1 MSHIDLKYLMLIS
14 SQLERFSAKSETLY
28 NCRCPVCG
36 DSSKNKLKARGYFYE
51 TPKGYYYKCHN
62 CNYGASFSSL
72 LQRIDDTL
80 YTDYSLEK
88 LNSKNLLSKNKT
100 KIQIKQSKFKPV
112 DLVTAKDS
120 HDDITRYAISRG
132 MGIDQL
138 SRVYSCCNFRKWA
151 VDKFTDKYEKV
162 SESKKLILPFF
173 DLDGNLV
180 GAQARS
186 IDPNEKL
193 RYETVKHPDVEHM
206 IFGLENWNRNRTTRI
221 VEGPID
227 SLFVQN
233 ALAMASSDLKRIKKI
248 LPSLD
253 IDNTVFCW
261 DNEPRSREIVK
272 LIENAIEN
280 NLKVFLW
287 PDTVPCKDFNDAINI
302 GLDVENI
309 ISNNTF
315 HGVSAKLRF
324 VTWRK
329 V

>member
-28 NCRCPVCG
+28 NCRCPICG

-62 CNYGASFSSL
+62 CNYGSSFNTL
-72 LQRIDDTL
+72 LERIDSAL
-80 YTDYSLEK
+80 YSDYSLEK
-88 LNSKNLLSKNKT
+88 LNSRNTLYPKNIKKDSKQT
-100 KIQIKQSKFKPV
+100 KFKNIQ
-112 DLVTAKDS
+112 LKSAADS
-120 HDDITRYAISRG
+120 IDDVTRYAMSRG
-132 MGIDQL
+132 FTANQL
-138 SRVYSCCNFRKWA
+138 NRVYSCPNFRTWA
-151 VDKFTDKYEKV
+151 VERFGDKYDKV

-193 RYETVKHPDVEHM
+193 RYETVKHPEVEHM
-206 IFGLENWNRNRTTRI
+206 VFGLDNWNRNKTTRI

-227 SLFVQN
+227 SLFVDN
-233 ALAMASSDLKRIKKI
+233 AIAMASSDLKRIKKV
-248 LPSLD
+248 LPSLN

-261 DNEPRSREIVK
+261 DNEPRSKEIVK

-287 PDTVPCKDFNDAINI
+287 PDTIPCKDFNDAMNI